1 MSIKNTIQ
9 RAKNARTWMK
19 NNRQLLLL
27 LLAIVIML
35 ILGGCIAGEH
45 SAMLAMVIA
54 GVADGKHVVDEPLTT
69 DLANETS
76 PGLLLNEIDQQI
88 VKVRPM
94 ATPIDQLSRCAG
106 SKHAGS
112 MIVDYYNVDTKP
124 TKTTTLQDYDEPT
137 AQSVDDESVKAE
149 IRTAKNEMFDV
160 SDRLVT
166 CRDACQAYRQ
176 APLSSGWEER
186 PPNSMSCRH
195 SLRRCHARHSNFARY
210 SRCRWNNQPCRRSPT
225 KKWDGP

>member
-112 MIVDYYNVDTKP
+112 MIVDYYNVDTII
-124 TKTTTLQDYDEPT
+124 TKNIQSLDIIVRYVLFCLFYDCIKSIFCPLNIT
-137 AQSVDDESVKAE
+137 FFAKVHSN
-149 IRTAKNEMFDV
+149 RTHYIFIMVYCIAANV
-160 SDRLVT
+160 HT
-166 CRDACQAYRQ
+166 YHN
-176 APLSSGWEER
+176 
-186 PPNSMSCRH
+186 PNS
-195 SLRRCHARHSNFARY
+195 F
-210 SRCRWNNQPCRRSPT
+210 NQSAI
-225 KKWDGP
+225 